1 MQESEQRL
9 LMLIDDEPAQCRLIS
24 ALASREGWRTIIARD
39 SESAIATLGTRQ
51 GMQLGAIIL
60 DQWVPG
66 DDACTL
72 IAELKARRPAL
83 PILMLTTS
91 SSPLLAVEAMR
102 AGATDY
108 LIKPVAP
115 ERLLQALRSATSR
128 ETSASE
134 LQPLTEKIGATL
146 DFDSMIG
153 ASPAFR
159 AALAVAAKAA
169 RTHGTVLIEGESGTG
184 KEMLVRAMHA
194 ASPRAKAPLR
204 IVNAGGT
211 SASQLE
217 SALFG
222 HEKGAFPGAFERNI
236 GMFQHADGGTLVID
250 EVDRLP
256 ASVQERL
263 VRFLTRGDIQP
274 VGARH
279 SFRVDVRLIV
289 CANAGLRDLVHIGDF
304 DADLH
309 ALLTQTQVQLPS
321 LRERPADIPALARH
335 FLARIGEQP
344 GLRPL
349 GITDGALALLAAYDW
364 PGNVRQL
371 QATLFRGRRVLRRR
385 GADRAGF
392 PEPFEHDRRR
402 KPPRAQRYGRSRHHS
417 VRGRRKPAPAGRH
430 RSGRHPPG
438 HRPLSRPHDRGRQK
452 ARHRALDALPQA
464 VRARDRQRGLTSGQL
479 AEIRQRRVAQPAPDM
494 QGLNRLGHIVNADHL
509 ASGVHRL
516 QRQHNRTSHALVR
529 RRLVG

>member
-371 QATLFRGRRVLRRR
+371 QATLFRAAVFCDGEALTAQDFPSLSNMIGEGSRRAPSVTDGAGITLFAADGNLRPLENIEADVIRLAIGHYRGRMTEVARRL
-385 GADRAGF
+385 GI
-392 PEPFEHDRRR
+392 
-402 KPPRAQRYGRSRHHS
+402 GRSTLY
-417 VRGRRKPAPAGRH
+417 RK
-430 RSGRHPPG
+430 
-438 HRPLSRPHDRGRQK
+438 LS
-452 ARHRALDALPQA
+452 
-464 VRARDRQRGLTSGQL
+464 
-479 AEIRQRRVAQPAPDM
+479 E
-494 QGLNRLGHIVNADHL
+494 LGIDNA
-509 ASGVHRL
+509 A
-516 QRQHNRTSHALVR
+516 
-529 RRLVG
+529 